1 MYFKSRV
8 EAGKKLAAEF
18 DDKYGG
24 SNTAI
29 IALSD
34 GGVVV
39 GLQIA
44 TVLRCPLTLLLI
56 EPIDI
61 PGEHDPVAVINQDG
75 IFTYNHMYST
85 GQLED
90 FDMEYHHYI
99 EELKLEK
106 LHDIHHLLGKG
117 GLIHKDLL
125 RQKNIILVSDGM
137 SSGFSLEAAVD
148 YLKPIKVK
156 RMIVATPFASVTA
169 VDRMHILTDEIH
181 CLSVMDN
188 YIGTNHYYKD
198 NQMPSHEKI
207 IKVIENIIS
216 HWK

>member
-8 EAGKKLAAEF
+8 EAGKQLAAEF
-18 DDKYGG
+18 DKKYNG

-44 TVLRCPLTLLLI
+44 SVLRCPLTLLLI

-75 IFTYNHMYST
+75 IFTYNNMYSA
-85 GQLED
+85 GQLEE

-106 LHDIHHLLGKG
+106 LHDIHHLLGQG
-117 GLIHKDLL
+117 GLINKDLL
-125 RQKNIILVSDGM
+125 RKKNIILASDGM

-156 RMIVATPFASVTA
+156 KMIVATPFASVAA

-188 YIGTNHYYKD
+188 YIGTNHYYED

-207 IKVIENIIS
+207 IKVIEDIIS
-216 HWK
+216 HWV

>member
-1 MYFKSRV
+1 MYFKSRA
-8 EAGKKLAAEF
+8 EAGKQLANQL
-18 DDKYGG
+18 DNKYNG
-24 SNTAI
+24 NDTAV

-44 TVLRCPLTLLLI
+44 SALICPLTLLLI

-75 IFTYNHMYST
+75 IFTYNHLYSS

-99 EELKLEK
+99 EQLKVEK

-117 GLIHKDLL
+117 GLINKRLL
-125 RQKNIILVSDGM
+125 RKKNIILVSDGM

-148 YLKPIKVK
+148 YLKPIKIK
-156 RMIVATPFASVTA
+156 RMIVATPLASVGA

-181 CLSVMDN
+181 CLSIIEN
-188 YIGTNHYYKD
+188 YIGTNHYYED
-198 NQMPSHEKI
+198 NQMPGHDKI
-207 IKVIENIIS
+207 IQVIEDIIS
-216 HWK
+216 HWV